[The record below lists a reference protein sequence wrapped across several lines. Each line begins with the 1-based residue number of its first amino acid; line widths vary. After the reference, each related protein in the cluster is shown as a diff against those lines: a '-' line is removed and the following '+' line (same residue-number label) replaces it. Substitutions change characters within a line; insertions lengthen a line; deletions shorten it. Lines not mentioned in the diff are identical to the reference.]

1 MDDQQELRTAPTY
14 PVPSRLLVSVEH
26 PAVVRNVDKAIETL
40 QGDTGIKTFLNP
52 AKPDIQAN
60 LVLRPDDAMARPLQS
75 TSSASNNVLVK
86 VTVPKR
92 TGRKRKK
99 GSDEPFMDAPES
111 EDTEPRPRRSA
122 KDLMR
127 SLSDNQSA
135 YHVEPVGKIQ
145 RTHVFRGMPD
155 FVYSTTASS
164 FTNRFRDQIL
174 PFDFEKMKQFELDM
188 SKGATLNADIIPP
201 PSFSHGDVPFHYI
214 YRQNPTVKQSIGQSG
229 EITTVNTQQVHKVLT
244 YLVPY
249 DIEKVPTEP
258 RPDLPPIST
267 LDSSM
272 RETINKLRALYETQP
287 AWTRRGLRNNLT
299 TDEDRTNLRH
309 AVPYVGYIFRSGPW
323 RDAIIKLGIDPRTSP
338 DYRHYQTFMFRLLA
352 REAELARDGASGR
365 RHNLPRPFDLY
376 NAQLSANAQNSNQNP
391 EDGTSNT
398 HIFTGKL
405 PFSADGKIWMI
416 SEIQDPQLKQALY
429 PPPEKSV
436 GFLREECEIV
446 ADGWYGNGTL
456 GKAKTVMR
464 HKIQALME
472 GREADDSEFWKV
484 MELPDHARSEAD
496 FEKFTFDGDVSS
508 REMQLATEVR
518 SAIRGSPIWNRLEG
532 SGNGGR
538 GKGKGKGKER
548 KKGKDLDEGPEK
560 GKGKGK
566 PGKAG
571 KGKKG
576 KEVAFEE
583 PDAEEQID
591 EPSEGEEEEI
601 QRREMLAEQVAAA
614 AEARDADQDD
624 DESDNSD
631 EEGSD

>member
-1 MDDQQELRTAPTY
+1 MDGQQVLRTAPIY

-26 PAVVRNVDKAIETL
+26 PAVVRNVDKAIDTL
-40 QGDTGIKTFLNP
+40 NGDTGIKTFLNP
-52 AKPDIQAN
+52 AKPDTPAN
-60 LVLRPDDAMARPLQS
+60 LVLRPDDAMARPVQS
-75 TSSASNNVLVK
+75 TSSASNNVLLK

-99 GSDEPFMDAPES
+99 GSDGPFTDAPES
-111 EDTEPRPRRSA
+111 EDTETRPRRSA

-127 SLSDNQSA
+127 SL
-135 YHVEPVGKIQ
+135 
-145 RTHVFRGMPD
+145 RMPD

-164 FTNRFRDQIL
+164 FTNRFRNQIL

-188 SKGATLNADIIPP
+188 GKGATTNADIIPP

-214 YRQNPTVKQSIGQSG
+214 YRQNPTVRQSIGQSG

-244 YLVPY
+244 YLIPY
-249 DIEKVPTEP
+249 DAEKVPTEP
-258 RPDLPPIST
+258 RPDLPPIET
-267 LDSSM
+267 LDNSM
-272 RETINKLRALYETQP
+272 RSTISKLRALYETQP

-338 DYRHYQTFMFRLLA
+338 EYRHYQTFMFRLLA

-365 RHNLPRPFDLY
+365 RHNLPRPYDLH
-376 NAQLSANAQNSNQNP
+376 NAQLSASGQNTSS
-391 EDGTSNT
+391 EDGSSST

-416 SEIQDPQLKQALY
+416 AEIQDEQLRRALY
-429 PPPEKSV
+429 PAEEV
-436 GFLREECEIV
+436 EGFLRGECEIV
-446 ADGWYGNGTL
+446 ADGWFGNGTL
-456 GKAKTVMR
+456 GKVKTVMR

-472 GREADDSEFWKV
+472 GREADDEEFEKV
-484 MELPDHARSEAD
+484 LALPDFARSEAD
-496 FEKFTFDGDVSS
+496 FEKFTVDGEPSS

-518 SAIRGSPIWNRLEG
+518 SAIRGSPLWTRLPGNRG
-532 SGNGGR
+532 VGRGKGR
-538 GKGKGKGKER
+538 GKGKEKEKG
-548 KKGKDLDEGPEK
+548 EGIEK
-560 GKGKGK
+560 GKGKGR
-566 PGKAG
+566 AG
-571 KGKKG
+571 RAGRGRKG

-583 PDAEEQID
+583 PEPEPYAEEQID

-601 QRREMLAEQVAAA
+601 ERREMLAEQVAAA
-614 AEARDADQDD
+614 AEARDADQDED
-624 DESDNSD
+624 DSDNSD
-631 EEGSD
+631 EDGSD